1 MQRREDDG
9 AGEGQDT
16 AKKGNRPC
24 MGAGKQAMHG
34 SRKKNGRKGM
44 KKDSLSRGKGEQ
56 QLLCRHGERVL

>member
-1 MQRREDDG
+1 MQRRENDG
-9 AGEGQDT
+9 DGEGQDT
-16 AKKGNRPC
+16 AKKGSAEPQ
-24 MGAGKQAMHG
+24 QAMQG

>member
-1 MQRREDDG
+1 
-9 AGEGQDT
+9 
-16 AKKGNRPC
+16 
-24 MGAGKQAMHG
+24 MHG